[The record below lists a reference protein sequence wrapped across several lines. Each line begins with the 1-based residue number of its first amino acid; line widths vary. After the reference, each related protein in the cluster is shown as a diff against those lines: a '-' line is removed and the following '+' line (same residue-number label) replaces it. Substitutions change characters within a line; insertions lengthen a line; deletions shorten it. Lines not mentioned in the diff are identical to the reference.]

1 MARDFGINRTYCFGC
16 NGDTANDDCHDN
28 FVRLERSFGRL
39 AIVRGDSICKD
50 PGPSYRAE
58 DAACQSLPHA
68 VDFDAYLNLFM
79 GSLSR

>member
-16 NGDTANDDCHDN
+16 NGDTANDDCHGN
-28 FVRLERSFGRL
+28 FVCLECRFGRL
-39 AIVRGDSICKD
+39 ATICCDSIRKD
-50 PGPSYRAE
+50 IGSSYRAE
-58 DAACQSLPHA
+58 DAACQSLPLA